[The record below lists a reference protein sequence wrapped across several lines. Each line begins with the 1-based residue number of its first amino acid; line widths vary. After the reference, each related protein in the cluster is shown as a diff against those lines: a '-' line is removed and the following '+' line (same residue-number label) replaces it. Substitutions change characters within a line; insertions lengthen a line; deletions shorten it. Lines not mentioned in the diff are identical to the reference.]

1 VQPAGDG
8 TDQWGGPHPHRR
20 AFGHELRTWYE
31 RRELSL
37 RRFAELIPCGF
48 AVIHRA
54 AQGRDWPAPWMVVRA
69 DWCLGADRRLV
80 ESFVEC
86 WLREELD
93 LAMRAEGLRPAARHH
108 RDQRLLLDPDEV
120 GIRIVD
126 LSARIVAIV
135 ASWTPEMKRRAFLR
149 WSSLG
154 AASLPAAAMAGG
166 LEGVE
171 HLVLGSDPTGRADS
185 VAAEQIRDTIGVCRH
200 LDDLGMSAT
209 VLRVGQ
215 RALARVDE
223 LLQGCTSPAARRP
236 LTLVAGELSQLVG
249 HVAAGLHDDEAAT
262 RYAAR
267 AVAAA
272 DEAGSPE
279 LHAYTM
285 SLNLAYTE
293 LYCRKECDLAATATA
308 ATAAQEWARLSGNPA
323 VVSHAHSVAARA
335 NARAGGESAALRALD
350 RAERYLERST
360 PEERPTWLYWYDRAM
375 LLSWRGQCLLDLNR
389 GGCSGASGIDETVA
403 TLRAALAAR
412 SGGYPRDQAYDHLD
426 LADAHWVH
434 GEREQSAR
442 HASDALVLAAG
453 MEWRPVRERL
463 ENVRRRME
471 GDPLPAVRDFNE
483 RYRALI
489 PN

>member
-1 VQPAGDG
+1 MRPGGDG

-31 RRELSL
+31 RRNLSL
-37 RRFAELIPCGF
+37 RRFAALIPCGF
-48 AVIHRA
+48 ALIHRA

-80 ESFVEC
+80 DSFVEC
-86 WLREELD
+86 WLREELE
-93 LAMRAEGLRPAARHH
+93 LAMRAEEVRPAARHH
-108 RDQRLLLDPDEV
+108 RDNRLLLHPEEV

-126 LSARIVAIV
+126 LSARIGAIV

-171 HLVLGSDPTGRADS
+171 HLVLGTEPTGRADA
-185 VAAEQIRDTIGVCRH
+185 VAVEQIRDTIGVCRH

-209 VLRVGQ
+209 VLRVGR

-249 HVAAGLHDDEAAT
+249 YAAAGLHDDEAAT
-262 RYAAR
+262 RYTAR
-267 AVAAA
+267 AIAAA
-272 DEAGSPE
+272 DEAGSTE

-285 SLNLAYTE
+285 GLNLADAE
-293 LYCRKECDLAATATA
+293 LYCQKECSLAATADA

-323 VVSHAHSVAARA
+323 VVSHAHSVAARVH
-335 NARAGGESAALRALD
+335 ARAGREPAALRALD
-350 RAERYLERST
+350 KA
-360 PEERPTWLYWYDRAM
+360 
-375 LLSWRGQCLLDLNR
+375 
-389 GGCSGASGIDETVA
+389 
-403 TLRAALAAR
+403 
-412 SGGYPRDQAYDHLD
+412 
-426 LADAHWVH
+426 
-434 GEREQSAR
+434 
-442 HASDALVLAAG
+442 
-453 MEWRPVRERL
+453 
-463 ENVRRRME
+463 
-471 GDPLPAVRDFNE
+471 
-483 RYRALI
+483 
-489 PN
+489 